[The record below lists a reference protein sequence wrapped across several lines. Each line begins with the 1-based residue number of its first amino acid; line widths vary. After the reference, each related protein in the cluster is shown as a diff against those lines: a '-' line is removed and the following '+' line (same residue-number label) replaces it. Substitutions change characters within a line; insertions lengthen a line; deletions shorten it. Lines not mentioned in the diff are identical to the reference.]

1 MNHPKPP
8 DDTSSPSGTELPSP
22 TEPAPETPDRD
33 ETKDAEETSSEPS
46 SRRPAEPA
54 SSSVK
59 ASSPKRTGRVLA
71 AVAILVA
78 LVAAGASGYVAWF
91 TQQTSQGADAFRA
104 DLAGDVGVL
113 DRKTNELA
121 EKLRAL
127 EADRLSEK
135 ARFDELRERDRQLSE
150 QVEEVRAQAGRLE
163 ARGEVPR
170 LADWRLREVEYLL
183 RIAVR
188 QATLGENPRAALAAL
203 AEADSVLLAINDPAY
218 QSVRRQLADDML
230 ALKSAP
236 QPDVEGLAL
245 RLVSLSTRVDTLPLA
260 GQRQDYRGADVPAEG
275 LSGWARLRARISDF
289 FASIFTVRRETGSS
303 APLLS
308 PEESFFLRRNLEL
321 ELQAARIAV
330 LNHDASAFRASLSAA
345 RRWAEE
351 YFRKEDPAVTAFVSA
366 LGELESRDIDRQ
378 IPDVSGSLDAFLA
391 TEQPDQLP

>member
-8 DDTSSPSGTELPSP
+8 DESSSPSGTELPSP
-22 TEPAPETPDRD
+22 TEPAPETPQR
-33 ETKDAEETSSEPS
+33 EESKDAEGATPEPAAK
-46 SRRPAEPA
+46 PAEPVGP
-54 SSSVK
+54 SVK
-59 ASSPKRTGRVLA
+59 AAPPKRTGRVLA
-71 AVAILVA
+71 GFAILIA
-78 LVAAGASGYVAWF
+78 LAAAGASAYLAWF

-104 DLAGDVGVL
+104 DLAGDLGVL

-127 EADRLSEK
+127 ETERLSEK
-135 ARFDELRERDRQLSE
+135 ARFDELRERDRQLTE
-150 QVEEVRAQAGRLE
+150 QLEEIRAQANRLE
-163 ARGEVPR
+163 TQGEAPR
-170 LADWRLREVEYLL
+170 SVDWRLREVEYLL

-203 AEADSVLLAINDPAY
+203 AEADGLLVAINDPAY
-218 QSVRRQLADDML
+218 QAVRRQLADDML

-245 RLVSLSTRVDTLPLA
+245 RLVSLSTRVETLPLA
-260 GQRQDYRGADVPAEG
+260 GQRPDQQGTSEPVDG

-303 APLLS
+303 APMLS
-308 PEESFFLRRNLEL
+308 PEESFFLRRSLEL

-330 LNHDASAFRASLSAA
+330 LNHDASAFRASLGSA

-351 YFRKEDPAVTAFVSA
+351 YFRGEDPAVAAFVSA
-366 LGELESRDIDRQ
+366 LGELESRDIELQ
-378 IPDVSGSLDAFLA
+378 IPDVSGSLDALLA
-391 TEQPDQLP
+391 MEQPGQLP